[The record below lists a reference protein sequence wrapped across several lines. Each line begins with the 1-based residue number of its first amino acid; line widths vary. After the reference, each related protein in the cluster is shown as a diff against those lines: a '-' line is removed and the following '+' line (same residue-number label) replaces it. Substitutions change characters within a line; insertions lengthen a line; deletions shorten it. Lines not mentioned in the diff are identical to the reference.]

1 MSNLAQRLSILTW
14 SIAPFVLTGC
24 VVGGFNSSAP
34 SDVERG
40 RAIVSANCAQCHA
53 IGRDD
58 SSPYERAPPMRT
70 LHLKYQVENLAE
82 ALAEGITVGHT
93 GEKQMP
99 EVSLSPE
106 EIDDL
111 IAYLKSFKQS
121 GDREAQ

>member
-1 MSNLAQRLSILTW
+1 MSNSAYRSNALTLGLASLAL
-14 SIAPFVLTGC
+14 AGC
-24 VVGGFNSSAP
+24 VVGGFGSSPAG
-34 SDVERG
+34 DVERG

-53 IGRDD
+53 IGRND

-70 LHLKYQVENLAE
+70 LHLKYRVENLAE

-111 IAYLKSFKQS
+111 IAYLKSFEQ
-121 GDREAQ
+121 